1 MSLDAILQK
10 VLEVVP
16 FQLTTDGGPQEAR
29 RRFGELPRQS
39 VHPEVTAQDHSIDG
53 PDGPIATTRRSV
65 S

>member
-1 MSLDAILQK
+1 MSLDAVLQK

-39 VHPEVTAQDHSIDG
+39 VYP
-53 PDGPIATTRRSV
+53 
-65 S
+65 